1 MNNTIIEIILII
13 LICLWLVSFIII
25 FIGVDNKPKK
35 YYKVEYHYDH
45 LYVSKAIFKAKT
57 PKQAIDKLIRKYQCN
72 FPLNEI
78 TDIISCTE
86 IDYYKCLKEESEDE

>member
-1 MNNTIIEIILII
+1 MNDTIIEIILII
-13 LICLWLVSFIII
+13 LNCLCIVLFIIRAI
-25 FIGVDNKPKK
+25 WVDNKPKK
-35 YYKVEYHYDH
+35 YYKIKYIFD
-45 LYVSKAIFKAKT
+45 SKDESEAVIESKT

-86 IDYYKCLKEESEDE
+86 INYYKCLEEESKDE